1 MGKLI
6 ISNQRTEEMVGD
18 LDLLD
23 PKYRDYIGNQAMRI
37 AWCLQAGDILVLPV
51 EPPAGFLKYVTS
63 NLGIDERSIQVL
75 VPQAGSFGRGMLS
88 RDRLLNSTFLQQLR
102 AAVELTEIDTVMPFH
117 FDSTI
122 TALVQ
127 EIDLTDSV
135 PGFAF
140 FDQRGS
146 ELVNSKSTF
155 RAIAQGTAAALP
167 DGRVETDQATAFK
180 YIWSKISQGE
190 SVILK
195 QDYHVAGFGNEVISP
210 DPKVF
215 PLGAK
220 QMHVVNSREGLKDLL
235 DNRWSWFTEEG
246 RHKVVIEHYTPESA
260 PIYAEYVVHDY
271 GVDLTG
277 HGEMRMMPVI
287 NGLIVPAPSR
297 DLPGFDDFLKGGRN
311 ICETLRAMGY
321 RGIVS
326 VDAIVTPDKS
336 ILINEF
342 NCRVGG
348 STHIH
353 TLGQQVVGEDYFDTT
368 VLMELR
374 RCEFPPF
381 ESFLRLLESEELSY
395 QRGGSGI
402 VVTVADD
409 SGHGE
414 SGEYCI
420 IAKNMD
426 EAEQIEKRLA
436 GILQSVDQP
445 AGA

>member
-1 MGKLI
+1 MGNLI

-51 EPPAGFLKYVTS
+51 VPPTGFLTYVAS
-63 NLGIDERSIQVL
+63 YLDIDERSVQII
-75 VPQAGSFGRGMLS
+75 VPPAGSLGRGMLS
-88 RDRLLNSTFLQQLR
+88 RDRLLNSSFIQQLS
-102 AAVELTEIDTVMPFH
+102 AAIKLTEIDSITPFH

-127 EIDLTDSV
+127 ELELVDRV

-146 ELVNSKSTF
+146 ELINSKSTF
-155 RAIAQGTAAALP
+155 RAIAQGTAAAVP
-167 DGRVETDQATAFK
+167 EGRVETDKTAALK
-180 YIWSKISQGE
+180 YIWSKISVGE

-195 QDYHVAGFGNEVISP
+195 QDYHVAGFGNEVITP
-210 DPKVF
+210 DPGLF
-215 PLGAK
+215 PLGANQK
-220 QMHVVNSREGLKDLL
+220 HVVNSWESLKALL
-235 DNRWSWFTEEG
+235 DYRWSWFTEEG
-246 RHKVVIEHYTPESA
+246 RHKVVIEHYTPNSA
-260 PIYAEYVVHDY
+260 PIYAEYVVHEL

-297 DLPGFDDFLKGGRN
+297 SLPGFEAFLDGGQN

-326 VDAIVTPDKS
+326 VDAIVTPDNT

-353 TLGQQVVGEDYFDTT
+353 TLGEKVVGKDYFDTT

-374 RCEFPPF
+374 RCDFPPF
-381 ESFLRLLESEELSY
+381 EDFLHLLDAEELSFK
-395 QRGGSGI
+395 RGGSGI

-420 IAKNMD
+420 IAKDMN
-426 EAEQIEKRLA
+426 EAEQIEKLLAEILQRARQLA
-436 GILQSVDQP
+436 G
-445 AGA
+445 A

>member
-1 MGKLI
+1 MANLI

-18 LDLLD
+18 LELLD
-23 PKYRDYIGNQAMRI
+23 PTYRDYIGNQAMRI
-37 AWCLQAGDILVLPV
+37 AWCLQPGDILVLPV
-51 EPPAGFLKYVTS
+51 DPPIGFLRYVAS
-63 NLGIDERSIQVL
+63 YLGIDERSVQVL
-75 VPQAGSFGRGMLS
+75 VPPAGGSGRGMLS
-88 RDRLLNSTFLQQLR
+88 RDRLLDDSFVRQLR
-102 AAVELTEIDTVMPFH
+102 AAVDLTEIDAVTPFH

-127 EIDLTDSV
+127 ELGLSNRV

-155 RAIAQGTAAALP
+155 RAIAQGTTAAIP
-167 DGRVETDQATAFK
+167 EGRVETAIAPALK
-180 YIWSKISQGE
+180 YIWSKVSRGE

-195 QDYHVAGFGNEVISP
+195 QDYHVAGFGNEVITP
-210 DPKVF
+210 DPDLF

-220 QMHVVNSREGLKDLL
+220 QKHVVNSWESLKDLL
-235 DNRWSWFTEEG
+235 DARWSWFTDEG
-246 RHKVVIEHYTPESA
+246 RHKVVIELYTPKSA
-260 PIYAEYVVHDY
+260 PIYAEYVVHDQ

-297 DLPGFDDFLKGGRN
+297 HLPGFGAFLGGGQEL
-311 ICETLRAMGY
+311 CETLRTMGY

-326 VDAIVTPDKS
+326 VDAIVTPEDT

-353 TLGQQVVGEDYFDTT
+353 TLGEKVVGEDYFDTT

-374 RCEFPPF
+374 RCDFPAF
-381 ESFLRLLESEELSY
+381 EDFLALLETEGLSY
-395 QRGGSGI
+395 RPGTAGI
-402 VVTVADD
+402 IVTVADD
-409 SGHGE
+409 SGHGK

-420 IAKNMD
+420 VAKDMD
-426 EAEQIEKRLA
+426 DAEEIEKRLA
-436 GILQSVDQP
+436 AILEDAHET